1 MVTSNRIGAI
11 ITASKKD
18 LNLMAVM
25 SRLDKY
31 RVLIIDDIGYIKK
44 MTQKIRFYLS
54 LLLIVMK
61 VAA

>member
-1 MVTSNRIGAI
+1 
-11 ITASKKD
+11 
-18 LNLMAVM
+18 MAVM